1 MDADMA
7 FIQVPRYR
15 CRRNVASGEL
25 SFANKGG
32 YAGSLRLIVLS
43 GDVQQTSVNNVN
55 DLFDDGIELG

>member
-7 FIQVPRYR
+7 LIQMSRYR
-15 CRRNVASGEL
+15 CWRNVACGEFPL
-25 SFANKGG
+25 TNKGG
-32 YAGSLRLIVLS
+32 YAGSLRFIVLS